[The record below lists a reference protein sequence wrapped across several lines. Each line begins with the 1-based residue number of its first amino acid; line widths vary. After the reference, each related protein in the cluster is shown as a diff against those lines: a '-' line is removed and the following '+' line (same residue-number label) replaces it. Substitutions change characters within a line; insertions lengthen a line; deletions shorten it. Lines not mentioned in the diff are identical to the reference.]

1 MPAKESV
8 ERSKRKRAVEGEKPK
23 KRRRSSS
30 GSEEDGDNDD
40 PNAKI
45 LLMEQGILESKKNYN
60 DISALLS
67 IMGEYEKGNP
77 QSMLAAVALC
87 RVFVRLMAQGSLKWK
102 STSSEK
108 EVIVVNWLKEMLS
121 AYKTT
126 LLSFLEDEDLAMTA
140 LTLCMRVLKTE
151 GEHQHINEEYSFPST
166 FLLGIVSTI
175 LGGNDEDVRRTYIE
189 EYAEQYDDI
198 RYYTFKSVK

>member
-1 MPAKESV
+1 MPAKESL
-8 ERSKRKRAVEGEKPK
+8 ERSKRKRAADGEKPK

-30 GSEEDGDNDD
+30 KSKEEDED
-40 PNAKI
+40 PNTKI

-60 DISALLS
+60 DISILLS
-67 IMGEYEKGNP
+67 IMGEYEKGEP
-77 QSMLAAVALC
+77 QSILAAVALC
-87 RVFVRLMAQGSLKWK
+87 RVFVRLMAQGSLKRK

-108 EVIVVNWLKEMLS
+108 EVIVVNWLKEMFS

-126 LLSFLEDEDLAMTA
+126 LLSFLGDEDLAMTA
-140 LTLCMRVLKTE
+140 LTLCMKVLKTE
-151 GEHQHINEEYSFPST
+151 GEHQHNNEEYSFPST
-166 FLLGIVSTI
+166 SLLGIVSAI
-175 LGGNDEDVRRTYIE
+175 LRGNDEDVRRTYIE